1 MFESWSSGC
10 GNPCLSVF
18 PSATLSAA
26 YTSSLLALPLWPE
39 VSGSGFEVAY
49 GFLSFVCQCQIVF
62 CDQFLGN
69 TAKALSKYRLCSWF
83 SFCRFVLLLFT
94 SRISQSY
101 RSVSLRHKR
110 RQILQNDRSIVSLNY
125 SRLSSYNSS
134 LSSSILTKDPVE
146 KVWSSPSTIWR
157 SKVLSRS
164 SLSSEGSS
172 WSKHFNI
179 SLRHF
184 RIWIHA
190 SFFSSAIYK
199 FSFRFTRVQL
209 HVRL

>member
-1 MFESWSSGC
+1 MKKHSSRQFKKT
-10 GNPCLSVF
+10 NFQDLV
-18 PSATLSAA
+18 AKVKNLVA
-26 YTSSLLALPLWPE
+26 LAPVLGEISRPE
-39 VSGSGFEVAY
+39 VS
-49 GFLSFVCQCQIVF
+49 
-62 CDQFLGN
+62 
-69 TAKALSKYRLCSWF
+69 LCSWF
-83 SFCRFVLLLFT
+83 FFCRFVLLLFASIT
-94 SRISQSY
+94 SQSY
-101 RSVSLRHKR
+101 WSVSLRHKR

-164 SLSSEGSS
+164 SLSSEESS
-172 WSKHFNI
+172 WSKHLNI

-199 FSFRFTRVQL
+199 FSSKFTG
-209 HVRL
+209 VRLHARL

>member
-1 MFESWSSGC
+1 MKKHSSHQFGDQFSGC
-10 GNPCLSVF
+10 GR
-18 PSATLSAA
+18 
-26 YTSSLLALPLWPE
+26 
-39 VSGSGFEVAY
+39 
-49 GFLSFVCQCQIVF
+49 Q
-62 CDQFLGN
+62 
-69 TAKALSKYRLCSWF
+69 SKKFSRLCSWF
-83 SFCRFVLLLFT
+83 LFCRFVFLLFAST
-94 SRISQSY
+94 TSQSY
-101 RSVSLRHKR
+101 WSVSLRRNR
-110 RQILQNDRSIVSLNY
+110 RQILQNDRLTVSLNY

-164 SLSSEGSS
+164 SLSSEESS

-199 FSFRFTRVQL
+199 FSFEFTG
-209 HVRL
+209 VRLHARL